1 MRAFILNVFAAFL
14 PLFCIDGASAA
25 ESGLEMK
32 EIKITD
38 GEKIILTAVLND
50 TETALEAL
58 IAFTRN
64 LMCHV
69 NLIPLNAV
77 DHSSLKPSAQN
88 VIEHWQKT
96 LSSAGI
102 ETTVRNSRGGDI
114 DGACGQLK
122 NKLARSN

>member
-50 TETALEAL
+50 TETVRTPA
-58 IAFTRN
+58 IAIRDET
-64 LMCHV
+64 
-69 NLIPLNAV
+69 
-77 DHSSLKPSAQN
+77 SA
-88 VIEHWQKT
+88 K
-96 LSSAGI
+96 S
-102 ETTVRNSRGGDI
+102 
-114 DGACGQLK
+114 
-122 NKLARSN
+122 